1 MVKVKMISFFNENLS
16 KNTHIISLRIH
27 IVHLHILTVKLSLQL
42 TNKNLTGK
50 VLSLKQFEREVIQ
63 HKLYIY

>member
-42 TNKNLTGK
+42 QTKTWLAWNNSKGK
-50 VLSLKQFEREVIQ
+50 
-63 HKLYIY
+63 